1 MLYTKKLIMMKR
13 ILTLLTVAAFFI
25 LVSKTG
31 YSQVRYNIQAG
42 VNFSN
47 LTNNLL
53 PNTSSK
59 TGFRAGLGIN
69 YNFSDFFSVD
79 PSLLIVSKGFKQ
91 SDINLSVNPIYLQL
105 PVNFTLNLP
114 LTRNIKILIGAGP
127 YVAYGIGGSGSIG
140 LSSGETLVDAK
151 MFSNESVFTYY
162 NKFDAGLNSSVGVA
176 LGDIVLSLGGEWG
189 FLKVNDYELNN
200 KQHLNNS
207 YYIALSYKF

>member
-1 MLYTKKLIMMKR
+1 MMKR
-13 ILTLLTVAAFFI
+13 ILTLLTVVALFTF
-25 LVSKTG
+25 VSKAG
-31 YSQVRYNIQAG
+31 HSQVRYNIQAG
-42 VNFSN
+42 VNFST

-105 PVNFTLNLP
+105 PVNFTINLP
-114 LTRNIKILIGAGP
+114 LTRDIKILIGAGP

-140 LSSGETLVDAK
+140 LSSGETLIDAK
-151 MFSNESVFTYY
+151 MFTNESVFTYY
-162 NKFDAGLNSSVGVA
+162 NKFDAGLNSSVGIA
-176 LGDIVLSLGGEWG
+176 FGDIVLSLGGEWG
-189 FLKVNDYELNN
+189 FLKVNDYELND

>member
-1 MLYTKKLIMMKR
+1 MMKR
-13 ILTLLTVAAFFI
+13 ILTLLTVVALFTF
-25 LVSKTG
+25 VSKAG
-31 YSQVRYNIQAG
+31 HSQVRYNIQAG
-42 VNFSN
+42 VNFST

-105 PVNFTLNLP
+105 PVNFTINLP
-114 LTRNIKILIGAGP
+114 LTRDIKILIGAGP

-140 LSSGETLVDAK
+140 LSSGETLIDAK
-151 MFSNESVFTYY
+151 MFTNESVFTYY
-162 NKFDAGLNSSVGVA
+162 NKFDAGLNSSVGIA
-176 LGDIVLSLGGEWG
+176 FGDIVLSLGGEWG

-207 YYIALSYKF
+207 YYISLSYKF

>member
-1 MLYTKKLIMMKR
+1 MMKR

-25 LVSKTG
+25 LGSKTG

-42 VNFSN
+42 VNFST

-162 NKFDAGLNSSVGVA
+162 NKFDAGLNSSVGIA
-176 LGDIVLSLGGEWG
+176 LGDIILSLGGEWG
-189 FLKVNDYELNN
+189 FLKVNDYELND
-200 KQHLNNS
+200 KQNLNNS
-207 YYIALSYKF
+207 YYISLSYKF

>member
-1 MLYTKKLIMMKR
+1 MMKR

-42 VNFSN
+42 VNFST

-79 PSLLIVSKGFKQ
+79 PSLLIVSKGF
-91 SDINLSVNPIYLQL
+91 SNL
-105 PVNFTLNLP
+105 
-114 LTRNIKILIGAGP
+114 ILI
-127 YVAYGIGGSGSIG
+127 
-140 LSSGETLVDAK
+140 LVLIL
-151 MFSNESVFTYY
+151 Y
-162 NKFDAGLNSSVGVA
+162 
-176 LGDIVLSLGGEWG
+176 IC
-189 FLKVNDYELNN
+189 
-200 KQHLNNS
+200 S
-207 YYIALSYKF
+207 YL